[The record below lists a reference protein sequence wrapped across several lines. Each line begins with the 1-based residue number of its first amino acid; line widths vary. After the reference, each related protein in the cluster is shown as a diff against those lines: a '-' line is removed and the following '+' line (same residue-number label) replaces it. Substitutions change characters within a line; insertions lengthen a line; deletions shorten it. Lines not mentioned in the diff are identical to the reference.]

1 MAAWERHYGDFE
13 NFIEA
18 HIIRPS
24 QLEQGTELVE
34 FYDGD
39 SKNPPHAILECGDRR
54 AAEHWANVLGDWGA
68 WVEVQGTEL
77 YVEPYA

>member
-13 NFIEA
+13 SLIEA
-18 HIIRPS
+18 HIFRPS
-24 QLEQGTELVE
+24 QLDSGTELIE

-39 SKNPPHAILECGDRR
+39 SKNPPHAVIECGDKQS
-54 AAEHWANVLGDWGA
+54 AIHWANVLGDWGA
-68 WVEVQGTEL
+68 WTEVQGTEV

>member
-39 SKNPPHAILECGDRR
+39 SKNPPHAIIECFDSRS
-54 AAEHWANVLGDWGA
+54 ADHWASVMGDWGA
-68 WVEVQGTEL
+68 WVEVQGTEV